1 MGKAVKGAPSSSR
14 SWRGTRP
21 FPSFC
26 RNALRKQSLKGFYS
40 GASGQRRA
48 LAISLAEQETRE
60 VYPALLGA
68 SGQRGFEQPAV
79 IKGNQTIFV
88 PLVETLRK
96 KITERLW
103 FVGVRS
109 TGLQRRGKNKGFFI
123 SRAFWGQAH
132 AVKSCLRPG
141 GQQENPTNFPL
152 FFFQTHWKVLN
163 NAPSTDL
170 FAKARETRGF
180 PTSFHGRVV
189 LGVPDIKEHRTI
201 CRPFIETQCGQQWLK
216 GAFGRLAGLQKRR

>member
-1 MGKAVKGAPSSSR
+1 MGKAVKGAPSNSR

-79 IKGNQTIFV
+79 IKGNQTIFRPFSWNTAQKDYWKALVCGRSVHWSSKTREKQRFFYFPRVLGASTCRQVV
-88 PLVETLRK
+88 PSTR
-96 KITERLW
+96 
-103 FVGVRS
+103 RS
-109 TGLQRRGKNKGFFI
+109 SREPNQFPALFFSNALKGF
-123 SRAFWGQAH
+123 
-132 AVKSCLRPG
+132 K
-141 GQQENPTNFPL
+141 
-152 FFFQTHWKVLN
+152 
-163 NAPSTDL
+163 
-170 FAKARETRGF
+170 
-180 PTSFHGRVV
+180 
-189 LGVPDIKEHRTI
+189 
-201 CRPFIETQCGQQWLK
+201 
-216 GAFGRLAGLQKRR
+216 